1 MVHED
6 VVLNNTDEVILWL
19 LLAQM
24 NVVMVNVMVEKYVAM
39 VIVVDQLFVNGYLI
53 VNKVR
58 SMVRYKVVVLEL
70 LKAYHHVKPMIVL
83 NNDDD
88 DVNVVQD

>member
-39 VIVVDQLFVNGYLI
+39 VIVVDQPFVNGYLI